1 MCSEE
6 NKNQQKHA
14 KLTSELLEFMQ
25 SKINQNFSDK
35 VQEFIVEYF
44 LI

>member
-25 SKINQNFSDK
+25 SKINQNFSDNK
-35 VQEFIVEYF
+35 YSS
-44 LI
+44 LLLNTS